1 MKTVEQPS
9 NPATQQPL
17 NRRAGHR
24 PPWLKIRV
32 PGDLD
37 QLPVSR
43 LMHDLALNTVCQE
56 ARCPNIFE
64 CWQAGTATFMV
75 LGEICTRRCT
85 FCAVGKGLPGAAD
98 DDEPRRVAEAVEK
111 MGVRH
116 AVITMVNRDDM
127 PDGGAEHVA
136 KTVAAVR
143 ARTGAA
149 VEVLISDLEGNRDAL
164 RVVVAAQPEVLAHN
178 IETVPR
184 LYPAVRPV
192 AKYRRSLDVLRWAAE
207 DASVILS
214 EAKDLP
220 QRDEDPSP
228 SSRLRMTG
236 MLVKSSLMLGLGETE
251 DEILAVAGDLREAG
265 VQIFT
270 MGQYLAPT
278 GNHHP
283 VRRYYT
289 PEEFAELGHA
299 ARALGFKH
307 VESAPLVRSSYMAH
321 RAIESA
327 PDAARD
333 VR

>member
-1 MKTVEQPS
+1 MT
-9 NPATQQPL
+9 QPL

-24 PPWLKIRV
+24 PEWLRIRV
-32 PGDLD
+32 PGNLD

-43 LMHDLALNTVCQE
+43 LMNDLALNTVCQE

-64 CWQAGTATFMV
+64 CWSAGTATFMV

-85 FCAVGKGLPGAAD
+85 FCAVGKGKPLIAD
-98 DDEPRRVAEAVEK
+98 ADEPRRVAEAVAR

-136 KTVAAVR
+136 RTVAAVR
-143 ARTGAA
+143 AQTGAA
-149 VEVLISDLEGNRDAL
+149 VEVLISDLEGNREAL
-164 RVVVAAQPEVLAHN
+164 RVVAASQPEVLAHN
-178 IETVPR
+178 VETVPR

-207 DASVILS
+207 D
-214 EAKDLP
+214 
-220 QRDEDPSP
+220 
-228 SSRLRMTG
+228 G
-236 MLVKSSLMLGLGETE
+236 MLTKSSLMLGLGETE
-251 DEILAVAGDLREAG
+251 EEILGVARDLREAG
-265 VQIFT
+265 VAIFT

-278 GNHHP
+278 GDHHP
-283 VRRYYT
+283 VRRYYS
-289 PEEFAELGHA
+289 PEEFAELGEK
-299 ARALGFKH
+299 ARALGFRH

-321 RAIESA
+321 RAIES
-327 PDAARD
+327 PSDAARD

>member
-1 MKTVEQPS
+1 MSEASKPRHPLTPQP
-9 NPATQQPL
+9 PI

-37 QLPVSR
+37 HLPVSR
-43 LMHDLALNTVCQE
+43 LMNDLALNTVCQE

-64 CWQAGTATFMV
+64 CWSAGTATFMI

-85 FCAVGKGLPGAAD
+85 FCAVGRGIPTPVDA
-98 DDEPRRVAEAVEK
+98 DEPRRVAEAVET
-111 MGVRH
+111 MGVKH
-116 AVITMVNRDDM
+116 VVVTMVNRDDL

-136 KTVAAVR
+136 RTIHAVR
-143 ARTGAA
+143 ERTGAA

-164 RVVVAAQPEVLAHN
+164 QVVIDAKPEVLAHN

-192 AKYRRSLDVLRWAAE
+192 AKYRRSLDVLRWAH
-207 DASVILS
+207 
-214 EAKDLP
+214 EA
-220 QRDEDPSP
+220 
-228 SSRLRMTG
+228 G
-236 MLVKSSLMLGLGETE
+236 MLTKSSLMLGLGETE
-251 DEILAVAGDLREAG
+251 EEILATAHDLREAG
-265 VQIFT
+265 VGIFT

-283 VRRYYT
+283 VRRYVP
-289 PEEFAELGHA
+289 PEEFTSLGER
-299 ARALGFKH
+299 ARALGFSH

-321 RAIESA
+321 RALA
-327 PDAARD
+327 KD
-333 VR
+333 

>member
-1 MKTVEQPS
+1 MST
-9 NPATQQPL
+9 APL

-24 PPWLKIRV
+24 PPWLRIRV

-64 CWQAGTATFMV
+64 CWSAGTATFMV

-85 FCAVGKGLPGAAD
+85 FCAVGKGKPLLAD
-98 DDEPRRVAEAVEK
+98 ADEPRRVAEAVA
-111 MGVRH
+111 MMNVRH

-127 PDGGAEHVA
+127 PDGGAAHVA
-136 KTVAAVR
+136 QTVAAVR

-164 RVVVAAQPEVLAHN
+164 RTVIAAQPEVLAHN
-178 IETVPR
+178 VETVPR

-192 AKYRRSLDVLRWAAE
+192 AKYRQSLDILRWASE
-207 DASVILS
+207 DN
-214 EAKDLP
+214 
-220 QRDEDPSP
+220 
-228 SSRLRMTG
+228 
-236 MLVKSSLMLGLGETE
+236 MLTKSSLMLGLGERE
-251 DEILAVAGDLREAG
+251 EEVLAVARDLREAG
-265 VQIFT
+265 VTILT
-270 MGQYLAPT
+270 LGQYLAPT

-289 PEEFAELGHA
+289 PEEFAELGDA
-299 ARALGFKH
+299 ARALGFRH
-307 VESAPLVRSSYMAH
+307 VQSAPLVRSSYMAH
-321 RAIESA
+321 RAIES
-327 PDAARD
+327 PSDAARD

>member
-1 MKTVEQPS
+1 MT
-9 NPATQQPL
+9 TPL
-17 NRRAGHR
+17 NRRAGVR

-32 PGDLD
+32 PGDLH
-37 QLPVSR
+37 QLPVAR

-56 ARCPNIFE
+56 TRCPNIFE
-64 CWQAGTATFMV
+64 CWTAGTATFMV

-85 FCAVGKGLPGAAD
+85 FCAVGKGKPLGAD
-98 DDEPRRVAEAVEK
+98 PDEPRRVAEAVAK

-127 PDGGAEHVA
+127 PDGGAAHIA

-143 ARTGAA
+143 TRTGAA
-149 VEVLISDLEGNRDAL
+149 VEALISDLEGNRDAL

-184 LYPAVRPV
+184 LYSAVRPV
-192 AKYRRSLDVLRWAAE
+192 AKYQRSLDVLRWATE
-207 DASVILS
+207 D
-214 EAKDLP
+214 D
-220 QRDEDPSP
+220 
-228 SSRLRMTG
+228 
-236 MLVKSSLMLGLGETE
+236 MLTKSSLMLGLGETE
-251 DEILAVAGDLREAG
+251 DEILAVARDLRDAG
-265 VQIFT
+265 VEIFT
-270 MGQYLAPT
+270 LGQYLAPT

-289 PEEFAELGHA
+289 PEEFAELGEK
-299 ARALGFKH
+299 ARALGFRH

>member
-1 MKTVEQPS
+1 MNK
-9 NPATQQPL
+9 
-17 NRRAGHR
+17 RAGLR

-37 QLPVSR
+37 QLPVAK

-85 FCAVGKGLPGAAD
+85 FCAVSRGTPGLAD
-98 DDEPRRVAEAVEK
+98 ADEPRRVAEAVEK
-111 MGVRH
+111 MRVRH

-127 PDGGAEHVA
+127 PDGGADHVA
-136 KTVAAVR
+136 RTVVEVR
-143 ARTGAA
+143 ERTGAA

-164 RVVVAAQPEVLAHN
+164 KIVIAARPEVLAHN

-184 LYPAVRPV
+184 LYAQVRPV
-192 AKYRRSLDVLRWAAE
+192 AKYARSLDVLRWAH
-207 DASVILS
+207 
-214 EAKDLP
+214 EA
-220 QRDEDPSP
+220 
-228 SSRLRMTG
+228 G
-236 MLVKSSLMLGLGETE
+236 MLTKSSLMLGLGETE
-251 DEILAVAGDLREAG
+251 DEIIEVARDLRSAG
-265 VQIFT
+265 VDIFT

-278 GNHHP
+278 ERHHP

-289 PEEFAELGHA
+289 PEEFAELGKR
-299 ARALGFKH
+299 ARQLGFQH

-321 RAIESA
+321 RALESTA
-327 PDAARD
+327 HAASEFR
-333 VR
+333 RSGESG